1 MKEIILPKIVAIGMY
16 NAQLAFKNRAISP
29 NRKTTMFEIELPM
42 EAGGI
47 SYMDDT
53 SHPITENV
61 VICAKPGQLR
71 HTRLPF
77 KCRYIHMIASEGQL
91 CELLSSLPNY
101 IPIENTEEI
110 RRIFLS
116 LCEHYGTGTVESEIL
131 LQSLVLRLVYLLD
144 RHSAALRQQ
153 HMPKANNHQIIET
166 ALAYISSNLTS
177 DLSLERL
184 SDEFKFSPI
193 YFHKLFK
200 ASTGRTLHQYVEE
213 QRLQRSIRL
222 LTSTD
227 MTLTQ
232 IAYECG
238 FSSQSYFSYAF
249 KKKMKRT
256 PREYAKA
263 VLMKYEK

>member
-1 MKEIILPKIVAIGMY
+1 MKDIILPKIVAIGTY

-29 NRKTTMFEIELPM
+29 NRKTTMFEIELPT

-61 VICAKPGQLR
+61 IICAKPGQLR

-77 KCRYIHMIASEGQL
+77 KCWYIHMIVNEGRL
-91 CELLSSLPNY
+91 CDILSSLPNY
-101 IPIENTEEI
+101 IPTEKTPEI
-110 RRIFLS
+110 RNIFLS
-116 LCEHYGTGTVESEIL
+116 LCEHYGTGTAESEIL
-131 LQSLVLRLVYLLD
+131 LQSLVLQLVYLLD
-144 RHSAALRQQ
+144 RHSAALR
-153 HMPKANNHQIIET
+153 HKHTPKANNHHIIDE
-166 ALAYISSNLTS
+166 ALKYISKNLVS

-213 QRLQRSIRL
+213 QRIQKSVEL